1 MIANTKDRQQGRTL
15 LWQRTFEQMLPEI
28 RLAAEHALARL
39 AFDQRQAL
47 VARAIPKALA
57 VFVALAE
64 RGKTAIAYPTPLAL
78 AAVKAVRADRR
89 RACHE
94 ALGSPVAHNSR
105 SPRLT
110 LHGYGE

>member
-1 MIANTKDRQQGRTL
+1 MIANAKDRQWVRTL
-15 LWQRTFEQMLPEI
+15 LWRRKFEQMLPEI
-28 RLAAEHALARL
+28 RLAAERALTRL

-57 VFVALAE
+57 VFVALAR

-78 AAVKAVRADRR
+78 AAVKAVCADRR

-94 ALGSPVAHNSR
+94 AVGSPVPHNLR

-110 LHGYGE
+110 IYGDGE

>member
-1 MIANTKDRQQGRTL
+1 MIANAKDRQWVRTL
-15 LWQRTFEQMLPEI
+15 LWRRKFEQMLPEI

-57 VFVALAE
+57 VFVALAK

-89 RACHE
+89 RE
-94 ALGSPVAHNSR
+94 A
-105 SPRLT
+105 PRVT
-110 LHGYGE
+110 AAAWNNRRTAR